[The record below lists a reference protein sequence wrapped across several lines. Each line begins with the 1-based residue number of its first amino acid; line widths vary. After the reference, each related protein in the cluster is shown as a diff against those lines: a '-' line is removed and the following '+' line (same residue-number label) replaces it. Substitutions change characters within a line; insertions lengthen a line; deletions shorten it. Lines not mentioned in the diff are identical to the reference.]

1 VEHLSFAALGVTP
14 GVVETLARRGVVEPF
29 AVQRRVLADA
39 LAGRDALVQSPTG
52 SGKTLAF
59 GIPLVERLDA
69 SAPPTAGLVLVP
81 TRELAAQVAAEIA
94 PIATARGLRVARAY
108 GGVSVASQ
116 ARLAARAHILVA
128 TPGRLDDLAGR
139 GDVRLEHVRMLVLDE
154 ADRMLDMGFLP
165 QVERLVART
174 PRSRQTMFFSATLD
188 GACARAAS
196 AWTRDPVRHREDERV
211 EVSGPVEHR
220 FVPVAAETRVDALV
234 ELLVD
239 QGDGRSLVFVR
250 TRHGADRLVKK
261 LARAGVRAAVMHGSK
276 TQAARERALGE
287 FAAGR
292 VRALVAT
299 DVAARGIDIADVTHV
314 VNFDPPADAA
324 GYTHRVGRTGRAG
337 RAGTGITLVSP
348 EHGATVTRV
357 VTELELEDAY
367 TAGGLALDRPGP
379 LPRAQRRAGRGR
391 RPAPARR

>member
-1 VEHLSFAALGVTP
+1 MEHLSFSALGVSP
-14 GVVETLARRGVVEPF
+14 SVIETLAGHGVVEPF
-29 AVQRRVLADA
+29 AVQRRVLRDA
-39 LAGRDALVQSPTG
+39 LAGRDVLVQSPTG

-59 GIPLVERLDA
+59 GIPLVERIDPSSPA
-69 SAPPTAGLVLVP
+69 TTALVLVP

-94 PIATARGLRVARAY
+94 PIARARGLRVARAY

-116 ARLAARAHILVA
+116 ARLAGRAQILVA
-128 TPGRLDDLAGR
+128 TPGRLDDLCGR
-139 GDVRLEHVRMLVLDE
+139 GDVRLESVRLLVLDE

-165 QVERLVART
+165 QVERLVARM

-188 GACARAAS
+188 GACERAAS
-196 AWTRDPVRHREDERV
+196 AWTRDAIRHREEERV
-211 EVSGPVEHR
+211 EVVGPVEHR
-220 FVPVAAETRVDALV
+220 FVPVDAETRVETLV

-287 FAAGR
+287 FAAGS

-299 DVAARGIDIADVTHV
+299 DVAARGIDIADITHV

-348 EHGATVTRV
+348 EHGAVVSRV
-357 VTELELEDAY
+357 VEELELEEAY
-367 TAGGLALDRPGP
+367 ASAGLALSRPAP
-379 LPRAQRRAGRGR
+379 LPRSQRRAGRGG
-391 RPAPARR
+391 RPVARR